1 MSADVHN
8 EMSMIKIYTVHV
20 NRVKSLKDIKLKKIS
35 YIFFLFSE
43 ILCLRPVRREIDSC
57 YGYVTH
63 LSFSYVVI

>member
-35 YIFFLFSE
+35 YIFFSIFRNFVFE
-43 ILCLRPVRREIDSC
+43 TCKKRD
-57 YGYVTH
+57 
-63 LSFSYVVI
+63 